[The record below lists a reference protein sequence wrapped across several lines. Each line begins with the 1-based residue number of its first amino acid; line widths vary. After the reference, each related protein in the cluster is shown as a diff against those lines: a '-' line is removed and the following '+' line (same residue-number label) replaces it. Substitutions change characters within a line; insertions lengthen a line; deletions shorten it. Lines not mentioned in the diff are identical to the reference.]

1 MSASIVVMPDPLYL
15 SLWFRDSEPD
25 DALPNSLAVIRQFP
39 FSAQQPGIT
48 YLAVHPVSWNEAT
61 VLEQRYAPGIP
72 AEQAVL
78 TASDLLHE
86 DYGYVFEAAW
96 DLWTSPAPGQPWAV
110 QPARVKFIVRGEE
123 FDERASGQEGEVQVD
138 FGMDTPFLHEE
149 TALTPEVESHVRANV
164 KKLVDFTV
172 AVEKNAGISSRLLW
186 SESEENL
193 AQKLIARLQK
203 VQ

>member
-1 MSASIVVMPDPLYL
+1 MPDPLYL

-25 DALPNSLAVIRQFP
+25 DALPNSLSVIRQFP
-39 FSAQQPGIT
+39 FSSQQPGII

-72 AEQAVL
+72 PEQAIL
-78 TASDLLHE
+78 TASDLLHD
-86 DYGYVFEAAW
+86 DYAYVFETAW
-96 DLWTSPAPGQPWAV
+96 DLWSAPAAGQPWAEG
-110 QPARVKFIVRGEE
+110 QPWALQPSRVKFLVRGGE
-123 FDERASGQEGEVQVD
+123 FDEGAYEQEGEVQVD

-149 TALTPEVESHVRANV
+149 TALTPEVEAHVRANV